1 MKRILIIED
10 EASLAKIMAYDL
22 KKEGYDVSVAMDGQD
37 GLKQA
42 LASNFDVIIVDW
54 MLPKME
60 GPDIIKSLR
69 MKQIQSIIVMASAK
83 SDELDVVSG
92 LEAGA
97 DDYLKKPFSSRELS
111 ARLSAHLRRVK
122 AENQTLELDDLTID
136 YKRHEVKID
145 TQPIE
150 LTKKEFELLAYF
162 IKNVNVALDR
172 DQILQAIWGYSYD
185 GDTRI
190 VDVHV
195 FKLRDKLNQ
204 SHLTISTI
212 RGLGYRLEQK
222 VI

>member
-10 EASLAKIMAYDL
+10 EVSLAKIMAYDL
-22 KKEGYDVSVAMDGQD
+22 KKEGYEVEVATTGDL
-37 GLKQA
+37 GLKKA
-42 LASNFDVIIVDW
+42 KESHFDVIIVDW

-60 GPDIIKSLR
+60 GPDIIKALR
-69 MKQIQSIIVMASAK
+69 TANIQSVIVMASAK

-111 ARLSAHLRRVK
+111 ARLLAHLRRVK
-122 AENQTLELDDLTID
+122 VDNQISQLADISVD
-136 YKRHEVKID
+136 YKRHEVMIGDEVID
-145 TQPIE
+145 
-150 LTKKEFELLAYF
+150 LTKKEFELLVYF
-162 IKNVNVALDR
+162 IKNVNVALNR

-195 FKLRDKLNQ
+195 FKLRDKLAK
-204 SHLTISTI
+204 SELTLSTI
-212 RGLGYRLEQK
+212 RGLGYRLE
-222 VI
+222 